1 MAEKLIGTDIAPPDL
16 IAKITGRARYSEDFR
31 PDGMVF
37 AKMLLSPM
45 PHCRVR
51 SVDASRALAM
61 DGVID
66 ILRAEEVPS
75 REGPREA
82 CLTDEP
88 HYEGEPVLAIA
99 AVTEEIAAA
108 AIEAIDVDFEPLPF
122 VLDPL
127 DSLRPGGPTAYNDG
141 NYFARLPDAEQG
153 DPAVFQDFKWTEAD
167 FVEIDAGRMPNEAA
181 STRSWDKGD
190 DVDAAFAGADLIVE
204 DAIVHQS
211 VTHHPMEPRTN
222 MAYWENGKLYAHVST
237 QSAQR
242 TKAAMAGA
250 VGIDVEDVVLIAEYC
265 GGGFGSKIAGTPVMQ
280 IPAIFSRK
288 INRPVMLRITRYE
301 ENYVGRARP
310 GFQSW
315 VKMAFR
321 NDGKCVGI
329 DLFIVEE
336 GGAYG
341 SGDNGTAGNIADLI
355 YTPQNMRFRSVS
367 MLTNTPP
374 KAAQRGP
381 GGAQIVSMLEP
392 ILAKAAREL
401 GIDRLQ
407 MRLINAPDPDV
418 AFGPG
423 GTTLTSVHAKEALEQ
438 GAELFDWAGKQ
449 ELSGRR
455 VGTKVTGIGVALSPY
470 TAGSRGFD
478 GLMII
483 RPDGKLYVHQG
494 LGNLGTHSIADTARP
509 AAEILG
515 LNWDQVE
522 IVWGDSSRGMPRS
535 AVQAGSQS
543 THAHTRA
550 NHAAATDAA
559 RKIRQIAAQSLG
571 GSPSDYV
578 LDNGR
583 VFRRG
588 GGGMSFA
595 QIAER
600 AIQMGGEYD
609 GHELPDDLHRETVP
623 AATMLAGEGL
633 MGVAKDNYGGR
644 GGIYTF
650 VAGFALVE
658 LDEET
663 GVVDIK
669 EFVGVTDCGTVI
681 HPRSLGS
688 QLFGG
693 CIQGMGMAMTQKWV
707 FDPQYGVP
715 FANRLYTAR
724 PPGFLDIPL
733 DMKWGAVGIPDPQT
747 PVGAKGIGEPPV
759 GAGAAALT
767 TAIADAMGGTCLCRT
782 PLTPDIILSE
792 LEGRDPAFGRL
803 DQHVG

>member
-16 IAKITGRARYSEDFR
+16 VAKITGRARYAEDFR

-37 AKMLLSPM
+37 AKLLLSPM

-51 SVDASRALAM
+51 GVDVSRALAM
-61 DGVID
+61 EGVVD
-66 ILRAEEVPS
+66 ILRAEEVPQ

-88 HYEGEPVLAIA
+88 HYEGEPVLAVA

-127 DSLRPGGPTAYNDG
+127 DSLRPGGPTAYSEG
-141 NYFARLPDAEQG
+141 NRFARLPDAEQG
-153 DPAVFQDFKWTEAD
+153 DPPAWIDFKWTDAD
-167 FVEIDAGRMPNEAA
+167 FVEIDAGRMPNAEPLVEW
-181 STRSWDKGD
+181 SKG

-222 MAYWENGKLYAHVST
+222 MAYWENGKLFAHVST
-237 QSAQR
+237 QSTQR

-250 VGIDVEDVVLIAEYC
+250 VGIDPEDVVLIAEYC
-265 GGGFGSKIAGTPVMQ
+265 GGGFGSKIAGTTVMQ

-321 NDGKCVGI
+321 SDGKCTGV
-329 DLFIVEE
+329 DLYIVEE

-341 SGDNGTAGNIADLI
+341 SGDNGTAGAIADLI
-355 YTPQNMRFRSVS
+355 YTPQNMRFRAVP

-374 KAAQRGP
+374 KSAQRGP

-392 ILAKAAREL
+392 ILAKAGREL
-401 GIDRLQ
+401 GIDRLE
-407 MRLINAPDPDV
+407 MRMINAPDPDV
-418 AFGPG
+418 VFGPR
-423 GTTLTSVHAKEALEQ
+423 GTALTSVHAKEALEK
-438 GAELFDWAGKQ
+438 GAEIFDWAGKQ

-455 VGTKVTGIGVALSPY
+455 EGTKVTGMGVALSPY
-470 TAGSRGFD
+470 TAGSVGFD
-478 GLMII
+478 GLILI

-494 LGNLGTHSIADTARP
+494 IGNLGTHSISDTARP

-515 LNWDQVE
+515 LDWDQVE

-535 AVQAGSQS
+535 AVQAGSQT

-571 GSPSDYV
+571 GSPNDYV

-588 GGGMSFA
+588 GGAGMSFA
-595 QIAER
+595 QVAER

-609 GHELPDDLHRETVP
+609 GHELPGDIHRETVP
-623 AATMLAGEGL
+623 AAEMLAGEGL
-633 MGVAKDNYGGR
+633 MGVAKDNYGRTGST
-644 GGIYTF
+644 YTF

-658 LDEET
+658 LDVET

-681 HPRSLGS
+681 HPRSLGA

-693 CIQGMGMAMTQKWV
+693 CIQGMGMAMTQRWV

-724 PPGFLDIPL
+724 PPGMLDIPL
-733 DMKWGAVGIPDPQT
+733 DMKWDAVGIADQQT

-759 GAGAAALT
+759 GAGAGALT
-767 TAIADAMGGTCLCRT
+767 TAIADAMGGRCLCRT
-782 PLTPDIILSE
+782 PLTPDIILAE